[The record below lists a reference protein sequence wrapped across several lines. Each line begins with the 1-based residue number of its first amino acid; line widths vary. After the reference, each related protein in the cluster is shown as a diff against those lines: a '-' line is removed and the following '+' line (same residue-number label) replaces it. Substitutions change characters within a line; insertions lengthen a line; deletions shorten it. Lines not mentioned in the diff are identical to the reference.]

1 MVQVHVGQEKGE
13 WPLLQL
19 CDMLA
24 EIRKEGR
31 ELMCVCS

>member
-1 MVQVHVGQEKGE
+1 MVQVHVGQKKSE

-19 CDMLA
+19 CDLLA
-24 EIRKEGR
+24 EMRKEGR

>member
-13 WPLLQL
+13 WPLWQL

-24 EIRKEGR
+24 EMRREGR